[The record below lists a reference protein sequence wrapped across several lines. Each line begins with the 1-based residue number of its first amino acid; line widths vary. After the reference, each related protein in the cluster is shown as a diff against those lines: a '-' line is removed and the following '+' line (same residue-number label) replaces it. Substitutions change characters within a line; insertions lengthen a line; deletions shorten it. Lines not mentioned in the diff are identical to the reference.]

1 MSALFLAT
9 KAVLSG
15 GIIVAVSELAKRNN
29 TAASI
34 VHSLPLVSMLALVWL
49 YAGSRDT
56 ELVARHMSGTFW
68 FVLPSLPMFLAV
80 PWMLRRERS
89 NADPAARAAAWKLA
103 KRYSYLASF
112 AIFILTLTGLVNS
125 LVQIPDLPS
134 LWNTAYGRQ
143 Q

>member
-1 MSALFLAT
+1 MSALFLTA

-34 VHSLPLVSMLALVWL
+34 VHSLPLVSLLALVWL
-49 YAGSRDT
+49 YVGSRDT

-80 PWMLRRERS
+80 PWMLRRGV
-89 NADPAARAAAWKLA
+89 AFWPALAAGVA
-103 KRYSYLASF
+103 
-112 AIFILTLTGLVNS
+112 LTVALYFLTMRLLKAAG
-125 LVQIPDLPS
+125 VQL
-134 LWNTAYGRQ
+134 
-143 Q
+143 

>member
-1 MSALFLAT
+1 MSALFLTT

-34 VHSLPLVSMLALVWL
+34 VHSLPLVSLLALVWL

-56 ELVARHMSGTFW
+56 ALVARHMSGTFW

-80 PWMLRRERS
+80 PWMLRRGV
-89 NADPAARAAAWKLA
+89 AFWPALAAGVA
-103 KRYSYLASF
+103 
-112 AIFILTLTGLVNS
+112 LTVALYFLTMRLLKAAGINL
-125 LVQIPDLPS
+125 
-134 LWNTAYGRQ
+134 
-143 Q
+143 